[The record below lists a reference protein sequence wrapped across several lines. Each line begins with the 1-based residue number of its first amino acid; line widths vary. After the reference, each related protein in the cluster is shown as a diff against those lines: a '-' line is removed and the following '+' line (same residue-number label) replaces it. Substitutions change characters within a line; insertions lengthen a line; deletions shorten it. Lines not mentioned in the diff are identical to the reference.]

1 MRHYKL
7 SAWPELPAAYR
18 RTAYRRLLHEMSQR
32 YVSLGQLSQASGL
45 PRAAVIEFLADLRR
59 RELLIERGEDEPP
72 HSLFCAL
79 QALMQR
85 RRAASA
91 AMVDSII

>member
-45 PRAAVIEFLADLRR
+45 SRAAVIEFLADLRR
-59 RELLIERGEDEPP
+59 RELLIERGEDEPAP
-72 HSLFCAL
+72 SLLGAL
-79 QALMQR
+79 QALIHR
-85 RRAASA
+85 RRQGAAV
-91 AMVDSII
+91 VDSII

>member
-59 RELLIERGEDEPP
+59 RELLIERGEDEPAP
-72 HSLFCAL
+72 SLLGAL
-79 QALMQR
+79 QALIHR
-85 RRAASA
+85 RRQGAAV
-91 AMVDSII
+91 VDSII